1 MGLGKISFLDLE
13 FDFDEM
19 ATTLSSMNF
28 TGPVEYDPETA
39 QLPDLMM
46 RLCAFGMAMLLGVS
60 VTMLLSSADLRQS
73 PPKYAL
79 TFACCVLMLPR
90 SSFRS
95 VHSLFQGLVMWRALL
110 VCIWMIVLPWTLM
123 QKLVLAVQASRQSR
137 SEAGFPGRLPASDE
151 TTKKKR

>member
-79 TFACCVLMLPR
+79 TFAVLRIDVAPQQLQ
-90 SSFRS
+90 
-95 VHSLFQGLVMWRALL
+95 VRALTFPRL
-110 VCIWMIVLPWTLM
+110 GDVAGTISLYLDDRASLDSDAETCTCSSGES
-123 QKLVLAVQASRQSR
+123 AV
-137 SEAGFPGRLPASDE
+137 
-151 TTKKKR
+151 